1 MGLFGSQQFDTL
13 EDLFCHQLED
23 LYDAEVRLTKALP
36 KMADA
41 AHAPGLREAFR
52 EHLRETERHVERLE
66 QIFQQLGTKPKRE
79 TCAAMKGL
87 ISEGEEMV
95 QAKGDDAVKDAA
107 LVAAAQRV
115 EHYEI
120 ASYGTART
128 FATHLGHNVAAQLL
142 EDTLEEEKATDV
154 KLTLIAEQTANPQ
167 AAARV

>member
-1 MGLFGSQQFDTL
+1 MGLLGSHQFDTL
-13 EDLFCHQLED
+13 EDLFCQQLED

-36 KMADA
+36 KMVDA
-41 AHAPGLREAFR
+41 AHMPGLKEAFR
-52 EHLRETERHVERLE
+52 EHLRETEHHVERLE
-66 QIFQQLGTKPKRE
+66 QIFQQLGREPSRE

-87 ISEGEEMV
+87 ISEGEEMI

-128 FATHLGHNVAAQLL
+128 FATRLGHNAAALLL
-142 EDTLEEEKATDV
+142 EETLEEEKATDL
-154 KLTLIAEQTANPQ
+154 KLTLIAEQAPNPQ
-167 AAARV
+167 AAART